1 MGQPMS
7 LEVKE
12 IISREEDP
20 PWMPT
25 QANTESQ
32 QVDEPSRSTE
42 NIDEQCRSGSPAASE
57 AGLTT
62 RRDGFTESDITGEV
76 LKVTYPWEE
85 DQAWKANMVSQQK
98 ATEAHPWLLVTDDE
112 SQQETHHPWEDNQ
125 PRMISQQVDES

>member
-42 NIDEQCRSGSPAASE
+42 NIDEQSRSGSPAAGE

-62 RRDGFTESDITGEV
+62 RRDGFTESDITGEGV
-76 LKVTYPWEE
+76 KETYPWEE
-85 DQAWKANMVSQQK
+85 DQAWMITQANMVSQQ
-98 ATEAHPWLLVTDDE
+98 ATEAHPGEESQPWMLVTDDE
-112 SQQETHHPWEDNQ
+112 SQQ
-125 PRMISQQVDES
+125 